1 MGKFTGKRIGIIGGF
16 GAYATLDFYK
26 RLLDS
31 FEVLSERDYPD
42 MIIDNVYSMPS
53 RTRALLTGEGH
64 EEIVAAVTKS
74 MKKMLDYDADCIV
87 MVCGT
92 AHYFLPYV
100 YQKLPKVQ
108 PRVINILDATGRQ
121 LCSKN
126 IGKVLIL
133 AAEGTLKQSLYAK
146 TLAKYDIFC
155 VEPAETDWHTIRY
168 FIECVKN
175 DNYDDGL
182 RDRFF
187 KFLAQYDIKDVILG
201 CTEFPVLLKHIGDDT
216 RKYNFYD
223 PLSYA
228 IQEIHTRLS

>member
-31 FEVLSERDYPD
+31 FEVTSERDYPD

-53 RTRALLTGEGH
+53 RTRALLTGGGH
-64 EEIVAAVTKS
+64 EEIVAAITKS

-100 YQKLPKVQ
+100 YENLPKVQ

-121 LCSKN
+121 LWAKN
-126 IGKVLIL
+126 VGKVLVL
-133 AAEGTLKQSLYAK
+133 AAEGTLKQGLYAK
-146 TLAKYDIFC
+146 TLAKYDIAC
-155 VEPAETDWHTIRY
+155 IEPAETDWHIIRY

-175 DNYDDGL
+175 DNYDDEL
-182 RDRFF
+182 NDKFF
-187 KFLAQYDIKDVILG
+187 TFLAQYDIKNVILG
-201 CTEFPVLLKHIGDDT
+201 CTEFPVLLKHVGDD
-216 RKYNFYD
+216 RRNYNFFD

-228 IQEIHTRLS
+228 IREIHERFS